1 MRRLRVGLAVAAA
14 VVLVAA
20 VVVAAWASRA
30 DLFDRGGAATA
41 HPDTEP
47 IPTAHIGG
55 SEPGDLVSAATMP
68 GLSHSKVGSE
78 FNAARVVY
86 HSTNGDTGEPTVVS
100 GSVYTP
106 KGAAPQGGW
115 PVVAFGHGT
124 TGIDEPCA
132 PSLSDSLLGMS
143 SMVVGLVR
151 KGYAV
156 AFADYQGLG
165 APGVHPYLDAKT
177 AGLNVID
184 SVRALHHTFDDISP
198 KWAALGGSQ
207 GGGAVWAA
215 GEQAGGYAPEL
226 DLVGVVAMVPAAD
239 VTGLVDKAQAE
250 TLTYYQRPAFQSVV
264 ETLARLHP
272 DLNRDDY
279 RRGAAA
285 EYWEVLSS
293 CSGAKGLDRKEAA
306 EALAPGDLAPKTPQ
320 AAERLRGLLRGWALP
335 QQPLTA
341 PLSVSYGGQDEYIDA
356 QWTTDAI
363 ARACAL
369 GGPVV
374 WDLQP
379 QAGHGNVDISSRYA
393 WLADRFAGKP
403 VADECTS
410 AAPGN

>member
-1 MRRLRVGLAVAAA
+1 MGRLRVGLAVAAA
-14 VVLVAA
+14 VVLVAGA
-20 VVVAAWASRA
+20 VAVAWAFRA
-30 DLFDRGGAATA
+30 DVFDRGAGGPEPIATA
-41 HPDTEP
+41 RL
-47 IPTAHIGG
+47 GG
-55 SEPGDLVSAATMP
+55 AQPGDLVSAMTMP
-68 GLSHSKVGSE
+68 GLSRSKVGAE
-78 FNAARVVY
+78 FDAARVVY

-100 GSVYTP
+100 GSVYIP
-106 KGAAPQGGW
+106 KGVAPQGGW

-124 TGIDEPCA
+124 TGMDEPCA

-165 APGVHPYLDAKT
+165 APGIHPYLDAKT
-177 AGLNVID
+177 AGLNIID

-215 GEQAGGYAPEL
+215 GEQAGRYAPEL

-239 VTGLVDKAQAE
+239 VTGLVDKAQAH

-306 EALAPGDLAPKTPQ
+306 EALAPGDLAPSTPQ
-320 AAERLRGLLRGWALP
+320 AAERLRELLRQWALP

-341 PLSVSYGGQDEYIDA
+341 PLSVAYGGQDEYIDA

-379 QAGHGNVDISSRYA
+379 QAGHGNVDISTQYA

-403 VADECTS
+403 VTDECTS
-410 AAPGN
+410 ATPGS

>member
-1 MRRLRVGLAVAAA
+1 MGRLRVGLAVAAA
-14 VVLVAA
+14 VVLVAGA
-20 VVVAAWASRA
+20 VAVAWAFRA
-30 DLFDRGGAATA
+30 DVFDRGGGPEPISTA
-41 HPDTEP
+41 HLGG
-47 IPTAHIGG
+47 TA
-55 SEPGDLVSAATMP
+55 PGDLVSAMTMP
-68 GLSHSKVGSE
+68 GLSRSKVGRE

-86 HSTNGDTGEPTVVS
+86 HSTNGDTGGPTVVS

-106 KGAAPQGGW
+106 KGDAPQGGW
-115 PVVAFGHGT
+115 PVVGFGHGT

-143 SMVVGLVR
+143 SMVVGLIR

-177 AGLNVID
+177 AGLNIID
-184 SVRALHHTFDDISP
+184 SVRALRHTFDDISP

-226 DLVGVVAMVPAAD
+226 ELVGVVAMVPAAD
-239 VTGLVDKAQAE
+239 VTGLVDKAQAH

-272 DLNRDDY
+272 DLDRDDY
-279 RRGAAA
+279 RSGAAA

-320 AAERLRGLLRGWALP
+320 AAERLRELLRRWALP

-379 QAGHGNVDISSRYA
+379 QAGHGNVDISTQYA

>member
-1 MRRLRVGLAVAAA
+1 MGRLRVGLAVAAA
-14 VVLVAA
+14 VVLVAGA
-20 VVVAAWASRA
+20 VAWAVGT
-30 DLFDRGGAATA
+30 DVFDRGAASA
-41 HPDTEP
+41 ARSDAEP
-47 IPTAHIGG
+47 IPTAHLGG
-55 SEPGDLVSAATMP
+55 SAPGDLISAMTMP
-68 GLSHSKVGSE
+68 GLSRSKAGSE

-106 KGAAPQGGW
+106 KGAAPQEGW

-165 APGVHPYLDAKT
+165 APGIHPYLDAKT
-177 AGLNVID
+177 AGLNIID
-184 SVRALHHTFDDISP
+184 SVRALRHTFDDISH

-215 GEQAGGYAPEL
+215 GEQSGAYAPEL
-226 DLVGVVAMVPAAD
+226 DLVGVVAMVPAVD
-239 VTGLVDKAQAE
+239 VTGLVDKAQE
-250 TLTYYQRPAFQSVV
+250 HTLTYYQRPAFQSVV

-272 DLNRDDY
+272 DLNRDDF
-279 RRGAAA
+279 RSGAAA
-285 EYWEVLSS
+285 EYWDVLSS

-306 EALAPGDLAPKTPQ
+306 EALAPGDLAPKTPR
-320 AAERLRGLLRGWALP
+320 AAERLRELLRQWALP

-341 PLSVSYGGQDEYIDA
+341 PLSVSYGGRDEYIDA
-356 QWTTDAI
+356 QWITDAI

-379 QAGHGNVDISSRYA
+379 QAGHGNVDISSQYA
-393 WLADRFAGKP
+393 WLTDRFAGKP
-403 VADECTS
+403 VANECTS
-410 AAPGN
+410 AAPGT